1 MYLLINWGGKES
13 SSLGAN
19 ILLYIAVLSRIAVQ
33 VNCLST
39 APENGGSFSLFDRF
53 QPRCPADIGSIK
65 RFNPSLAE
73 NDDPYSTWV
82 AVFRSS
88 NNKPSVFVKDEF
100 LNAMRTATSPDISPE
115 RSQLVSKNDGIEN
128 TSSSIMESTE
138 TPVAVARLTPSPD
151 YEKCWILDNM
161 RCLLK
166 KEETNEDC
174 DGGSE
179 HTEALCVAIDS
190 ILMRHLTE
198 NREAPFDGA
207 IRTKATLVSGTLL
220 ENRGFQE
227 VQSLSKDMAS
237 HTCSLD
243 ACMESYANR
252 VVSTAAKAVGARD
265 RAMAIC
271 SLLGQIDRA
280 KDLKTP
286 DTKCEDDEDE
296 DYDPWAGV
304 KQFL

>member
-1 MYLLINWGGKES
+1 MFLLVNRCSKHP
-13 SSLGAN
+13 SSLGSK
-19 ILLYIAVLSRIAVQ
+19 ILLCSFVLFRIAARVK
-33 VNCLST
+33 CLST
-39 APENGGSFSLFDRF
+39 APGNGPFSLFDRF

-73 NDDPYSTWV
+73 HDHPDATWV

-100 LNAMRTATSPDISPE
+100 LNAMRTATSPDISSE
-115 RSQLVSKNDGIEN
+115 RSQIVSKNDGIEN
-128 TSSSIMESTE
+128 TSNSILESTE
-138 TPVAVARLTPSPD
+138 TPVAVARLAPSLD

-161 RCLLK
+161 CCLLK
-166 KEETNEDC
+166 KEETDEAC

-190 ILMRHLTE
+190 MLIYHLTE

-207 IRTKATLVSGTLL
+207 IRTKATLVSGALL
-220 ENRGFQE
+220 ESRGFQE

-243 ACMESYANR
+243 ACLESYANR
-252 VVSTAAKAVGARD
+252 VVSTSAKAVGARD
-265 RAMAIC
+265 RAMEIC

-280 KDLKTP
+280 RDLKTSGM
-286 DTKCEDDEDE
+286 KCEDDEEE